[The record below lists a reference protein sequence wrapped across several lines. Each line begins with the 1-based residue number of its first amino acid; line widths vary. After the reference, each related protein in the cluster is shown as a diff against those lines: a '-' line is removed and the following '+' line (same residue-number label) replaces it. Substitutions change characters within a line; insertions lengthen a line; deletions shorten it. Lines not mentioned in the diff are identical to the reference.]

1 MLWLN
6 GPFFNLASLFKC
18 DPDSIES
25 HPLLKEIASKP
36 RASRKDIQFMRETLY
51 QRTVPSCKRS
61 SGRSSLF
68 FNDLHP
74 SGRGRTG
81 EGLKEDGGG
90 KRRKCSSPSFYV
102 LPRGQFS
109 RYRPFIF
116 NFG

>member
-1 MLWLN
+1 MKLWLN

-36 RASRKDIQFMRETLY
+36 RASRNDIQFMRETLY

-61 SGRSSLF
+61 SSSRSSLF

-74 SGRGRTG
+74 FRKR
-81 EGLKEDGGG
+81 EGLA
-90 KRRKCSSPSFYV
+90 R
-102 LPRGQFS
+102 
-109 RYRPFIF
+109 IF
-116 NFG
+116 LIL